1 MRRPVHPAALLAV
14 GVFLGWALAQPF
26 LSLNLH
32 LMSNQHAQPW
42 WWADP
47 EDEREPDPE
56 ADYESEQ
63 RLTDLR
69 LSFLM
74 HDLYS
79 LTSARSEYEA
89 AFREL
94 QALFTA
100 IAVMQSTTS
109 SEKDDD
115 DPSND
120 VWTRHDEL
128 VYRTVDTLKALI
140 AEHINKAAAAEQKY
154 SRLLQGNDTNPA
166 N

>member
-1 MRRPVHPAALLAV
+1 MP
-14 GVFLGWALAQPF
+14 
-26 LSLNLH
+26 
-32 LMSNQHAQPW
+32 
-42 WWADP
+42 
-47 EDEREPDPE
+47 
-56 ADYESEQ
+56 
-63 RLTDLR
+63 
-69 LSFLM
+69 
-74 HDLYS
+74 DLYS

-100 IAVMQSTTS
+100 IAVMQSTMS
-109 SEKDDD
+109 SEKDD